1 MGFYGINKYHF
12 HGVVVEGHSN
22 MMKSNKKE
30 EWKAVLSAELDRWRL
45 MTKDQLLAELEDVKA
60 YVVFC
65 DNKEYQVEVAILE
78 NTDNY
83 VRVAVSVDDGTIPAS
98 FHPLSDSFLCM
109 K

>member
-1 MGFYGINKYHF
+1 
-12 HGVVVEGHSN
+12 
-22 MMKSNKKE
+22 MMKSKKRE
-30 EWKAVLSAELDRWRL
+30 EWQTVLRAELDRWRF
-45 MTKDQLLAELEDVKA
+45 MTKDQLLAELEDALA

-98 FHPLSDSFLCM
+98 LHPLSDSFLCM